1 VIRWRKATGTASS
14 LIHTNCIEESD
25 RPYEEISE
33 IDELVDQLDEEAA
46 PRFILM
52 MGISSC

>member
-33 IDELVDQLDEEAA
+33 IDELVDQLDEDAA
-46 PRFILM
+46 PRFILK
-52 MGISSC
+52 MGIASC